1 MKGIVEPI
9 KKIMHLKQGMMI
21 HFKKLR
27 ASVPPPLAL
36 RPSPFTLFPFVRLGD
51 FFFSP
56 RCLIFALCL
65 FALAPLLLP
74 LPVKAQLKHTI
85 YFFNPETNINNF
97 ASLKIEFDTYLSKLG
112 EYQLQPFNDREIF
125 EKSVYGKK
133 DGIFLVSSW
142 HYKNLKEKFPLK
154 AVLVGVFN
162 GKSTQKRVLSVRKD
176 IGNTDLRGLKV
187 ASAGNKEYT
196 LNILKEIL
204 GGQGE
209 EVLSAIQI
217 MPVPKDI
224 DALMAVGFGMAA
236 AALTSENSLL
246 NLEKINPK
254 HHQQLKQLGK
264 SGEMFLAIVAAP
276 VDAEP
281 ENKPLLEALARM
293 GGASEGE
300 SKLRMLGLEGFRALS
315 ASETEALKK

>member
-1 MKGIVEPI
+1 MKI
-9 KKIMHLKQGMMI
+9 IMHFKQKMLI
-21 HFKKLR
+21 RFKKLCP
-27 ASVPPPLAL
+27 SVPLCLRAFSFAPL
-36 RPSPFTLFPFVRLGD
+36 
-51 FFFSP
+51 
-56 RCLIFALCL
+56 CLILAFCL
-65 FALAPLLLP
+65 FAFAPLLLP
-74 LPVKAQLKHTI
+74 LPVKAQPKHTI

-112 EYQLQPFNDREIF
+112 EYQLQPFNDRDIF
-125 EKSVYGKK
+125 EKSISGKK
-133 DGIFLVSSW
+133 DGILLVSSW

-162 GKSTQKRVLSVRKD
+162 GKSTQKRVLSARKD
-176 IGNTDLRGLKV
+176 TGNPGFFKGMNV

-196 LNILKEIL
+196 MNILKEIL

-209 EVLSAIQI
+209 DALSAIQI
-217 MPVPKDI
+217 MSVPKDI
-224 DALMAVGFGMAA
+224 DALMAVGFGMAT

-254 HHQQLKQLGK
+254 QRQQLKQLGK

-276 VDAEP
+276 ADAEP
-281 ENKPLLEALARM
+281 ENRPLLEALAKM
-293 GGASEGE
+293 GGAPEGE